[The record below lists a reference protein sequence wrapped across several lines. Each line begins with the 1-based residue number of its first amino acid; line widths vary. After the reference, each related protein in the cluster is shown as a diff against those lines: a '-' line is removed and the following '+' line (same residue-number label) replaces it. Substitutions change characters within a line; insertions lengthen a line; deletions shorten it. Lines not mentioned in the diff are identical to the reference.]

1 MGTNEALLLAIV
13 VFGMIF
19 VVPVALWI
27 VASVRGRR
35 PGGGR

>member
-1 MGTNEALLLAIV
+1 MGTNEALVLAIV

-27 VASVRGRR
+27 VALVRGRR
-35 PGGGR
+35 AGGER